1 MSAVENVSNEEII
14 GKLRESKKDSG
25 RSNKL
30 AIVIGLLIFI
40 VVLFVTSYTY
50 KYFGLGIVSKETI
63 HWHTKLFV
71 TIDGRRIVIPPSVG
85 LLGDIVHPS
94 NIHTHEADNIV
105 HMEIEGPVTA
115 SQVMLSVHM
124 EIEGPVTAS
133 QVMLSKFFDVWGKSK
148 EKIGKM
154 LVNGRLNNDG
164 YRYIMKNKDEIE
176 IFINR

>member
-115 SQVMLSVHM
+115 SQVMLS
-124 EIEGPVTAS
+124 
-133 QVMLSKFFDVWGKSK
+133 KFFDVWGKSK